1 MRARTLTMRR
11 GPGIAAAICL
21 ASAVPAQADGPT
33 PLTLKEAIQIARA
46 HHPTVEAASGQATA
60 THGRKEQALARLLP
74 FVQAGVTYQPT
85 TPNLVVT
92 PSQSRAIFASAG
104 TDTVIDAAGNPV
116 VVSCR
121 TPGTGNCE
129 AVAAPPTDWTLQSF
143 WLLNVGLAWTAWD
156 WGRSIYGYR
165 SARELAAA
173 ADVGVRVASQ
183 DVALQI
189 ALAFYAVIAAG
200 EQVSVA
206 QDALKTYGAHL
217 AQTRALH
224 DQGLRT
230 GIDVATAES
239 AEAQIAI
246 ALARARA
253 AQAAAQAQFQVTLG
267 VEQWRDWQLIPEPS
281 AFELQPDDERD
292 ADAAA
297 GTLVDAAASRRPE
310 IAQLRLEVSGQT
322 SAVSATRGSYLP
334 QLTLSIG
341 PSWAGRELGSL
352 TPNLTGMISLGYPAA
367 GMSPLLVHGQTREA
381 EGNLAA
387 VRAQQRA
394 LFDAVR
400 AETVTAQASLVT
412 ARDELRFARRLV
424 ETSARQ
430 RGLAEGRYQGGIGN
444 VIELYDALLTD
455 VNARSQLVQARLDL
469 ASARARLRHAVGQ
482 EP

>member
-1 MRARTLTMRR
+1 MRAGTLTARL
-11 GPGIAAAICL
+11 GSGIAAALCL
-21 ASAVPAQADGPT
+21 TSAVPARADGPT

-46 HHPTVEAASGQATA
+46 HHPTVEVANGQATA
-60 THGRKEQALARLLP
+60 SYGRKEQALARLLP

-104 TDTVIDAAGNPV
+104 TDTVIDASGNPV

-129 AVAAPPTDWTLQSF
+129 AVAAPPTDWTMQSF
-143 WLLNVGLAWTAWD
+143 WLLNVGLSWTAWD

-165 SARELAAA
+165 SARDLAAA
-173 ADVGVRVASQ
+173 ADAGVRAASQ
-183 DVALQI
+183 DVALQV
-189 ALAFYAVIAAG
+189 ALAFYVVIAAA
-200 EQVSVA
+200 EQVAVA
-206 QDALKTYGAHL
+206 QDAVKTYGAHL

-239 AEAQIAI
+239 AEAQVAI

-253 AQAAAQAQFQVTLG
+253 SDSAARAQFQVALG
-267 VEQWRDWQLIPEPS
+267 VDRWRDWQLVPEQS
-281 AFELQPDDERD
+281 AFELQADDDRN
-292 ADAAA
+292 ADAPP
-297 GTLVDAAASRRPE
+297 GTLVDDAASRRPE
-310 IAQLRLEVSGQT
+310 VAEYRLQVSGQA
-322 SAVSATRGSYLP
+322 SAVSATRGAYLP
-334 QLTLSIG
+334 QLMLSIG

-352 TPNLTGMISLGYPAA
+352 TPNLTGMISLGYPAL
-367 GMSPLLVHGQTREA
+367 GMSPLLVHGETREA
-381 EGNLAA
+381 KGTLAA
-387 VRAQQRA
+387 ARAQERA
-394 LFDAVR
+394 ILDAVR
-400 AETVTAQASLVT
+400 SQTVTAQASLAA

-430 RGLAEGRYQGGIGN
+430 RSLAEGRYQSGIGN

-455 VNARSQLVQARLDL
+455 VNARSQLVQAHLDL
-469 ASARARLRHAVGQ
+469 ASARARLRHALGQ

>member
-1 MRARTLTMRR
+1 MRPPTLTMRIVR
-11 GPGIAAAICL
+11 GLAVAICV
-21 ASAVPAQADGPT
+21 AWAGPARADAPT
-33 PLTLKEAIQIARA
+33 PLTLKDAIQIARA
-46 HHPTVEAASGQATA
+46 HHPTIEAAGGEATA
-60 THGRKEQALARLLP
+60 TYGRKEQALARLLP

-92 PSQSRAIFASAG
+92 PAQSRAIFASAG
-104 TDTVIDAAGNPV
+104 TATVYDTSGVPV

-121 TPGTGNCE
+121 TPGIGDCE
-129 AVAAPPTDWTLQSF
+129 SIAAPPNVWTMQSF
-143 WLLNVGLAWTAWD
+143 WLLNVGLSWTAWD

-165 SARELAAA
+165 SARDLAAA
-173 ADVGVRVASQ
+173 ADAGLRVATQ
-183 DVALQI
+183 DVALQV
-189 ALAFYAVIAAG
+189 ALAFYVVIAAA
-200 EQVSVA
+200 EQVAVTE
-206 QDALKTYGAHL
+206 DAVKTYGAHL

-239 AEAQIAI
+239 AEAQVEI

-253 AQAAAQAQFQVTLG
+253 GQSAARAQFQVALG
-267 VEQWRDWQLIPEPS
+267 VDRWRDWQLVPEPS
-281 AFELQPDDERD
+281 AFELQPGDDRA
-292 ADAAA
+292 ADAPA
-297 GTLVDAAASRRPE
+297 GTLVDAAATHRPE
-310 IAQLRLEVSGQT
+310 VAQYQLQVSGQA

-352 TPNLTGMISLGYPAA
+352 TPNLTGMIALGYPAT

-381 EGNLAA
+381 EGNLAGA
-387 VRAQQRA
+387 RAQQRA
-394 LFDAVR
+394 ILDAVR
-400 AETVTAQASLVT
+400 AETVTAQASLVA

-430 RGLAEGRYQGGIGN
+430 RGLAEGRYGSGIGN

-455 VNARSQLVQARLDL
+455 VNARSQLVQAHLDL
-469 ASARARLRHAVGQ
+469 ASARARLRHAVGE

>member
-1 MRARTLTMRR
+1 MPGRTLTMRI
-11 GPGIAAAICL
+11 GPGLAAAIC
-21 ASAVPAQADGPT
+21 AAAAVPARGDGPA

-60 THGRKEQALARLLP
+60 TYGRKEQALARLLP

-104 TDTVIDAAGNPV
+104 TDTVIDASGTPV

-121 TPGTGNCE
+121 TPGMGSCE
-129 AVAAPPTDWTLQSF
+129 AVAAPPNVWTMQSF

-165 SARELAAA
+165 SARDLAAA
-173 ADVGVRVASQ
+173 ADAGVRVASQ
-183 DVALQI
+183 DVGLQV
-189 ALAFYAVIAAG
+189 ALAFYAVIAAS
-200 EQVSVA
+200 EQVAVA
-206 QDALKTYGAHL
+206 HDALKTYGAHL

-239 AEAQIAI
+239 AEAQVEI
-246 ALARARA
+246 ALARAHA
-253 AQAAAQAQFQVTLG
+253 GEAAARAQFQVALG
-267 VEQWRDWQLIPEPS
+267 LDRWRDWQLIPEPS
-281 AFELQPDDERD
+281 AFELQPDDDRD
-292 ADAAA
+292 ADAPA
-297 GTLVDAAASRRPE
+297 GALVDAATSRRPE
-310 IAQLRLEVSGQT
+310 VAQLRLQVSGQT
-322 SAVSATRGSYLP
+322 NAVSATRGSYLP

-341 PSWAGRELGSL
+341 PSWGGRELGAL
-352 TPNLTGMISLGYPAA
+352 TPNLTGMISLGYPAT

-381 EGNLAA
+381 EGNLAGA
-387 VRAQQRA
+387 RAQERA
-394 LFDAVR
+394 ILDAVQS
-400 AETVTAQASLVT
+400 ETVTAQASLVA
-412 ARDELRFARRLV
+412 ARDELRFTRRLV

-430 RGLAEGRYQGGIGN
+430 RGLAEGRYQGGVGN
-444 VIELYDALLTD
+444 VIELYDALLTE
-455 VNARSQLVQARLDL
+455 VNARSQLVQAHLDL
-469 ASARARLRHAVGQ
+469 ASARARLRHALGQ

>member
-1 MRARTLTMRR
+1 MRAGTLTIRFGTR
-11 GPGIAAAICL
+11 IAVAICL
-21 ASAVPAQADGPT
+21 AWAQPARADRPA
-33 PLTLKEAIQIARA
+33 PLTLKEAIEIARA
-46 HHPTVEAASGQATA
+46 NHPNVAAASGAATA
-60 THGRKEQALARLLP
+60 SHGRKEQALGRLLP

-85 TPNLVVT
+85 TPNFVVT
-92 PSQSRAIFASAG
+92 PAQSRALFASAG
-104 TDTVIDAAGNPV
+104 TVTVTDAAGNPV

-121 TPGTGNCE
+121 NPGMGTCE
-129 AVAAPPTDWTLQSF
+129 AVTAPPNVWTMQSF
-143 WLLNVGLAWTAWD
+143 WLMNVGLAWTAWD
-156 WGRSIYGYR
+156 WGRSIHGYR
-165 SARELAAA
+165 SARDLAAA
-173 ADVGVRVASQ
+173 ADVGVRVATQ
-183 DVALQI
+183 DVALQV
-189 ALAFYAVIAAG
+189 ALAFYVVIAAT
-200 EQVSVA
+200 EQVTVA
-206 QDALKTYGAHL
+206 QDAVKTYGAHL

-239 AEAQIAI
+239 AEAQVEIG
-246 ALARARA
+246 LARARA
-253 AQAAAQAQFQVTLG
+253 AETAAHVQFQVALG
-267 VEQWRDWQLIPEPS
+267 VDRWRDWQLVPEPS
-281 AFELQPDDERD
+281 AFELQAEDDRS

-297 GTLVDAAASRRPE
+297 GALADAAASRRPE
-310 IAQLRLEVSGQT
+310 VEEDRLQVSGQA

-352 TPNLTGMISLGYPAA
+352 TPNLTGMISLGYPTT

-387 VRAQQRA
+387 ARAQQRA
-394 LFDAVR
+394 TWDAVR
-400 AETVTAQASLVT
+400 SETVTAQAALVA

-430 RGLAEGRYQGGIGN
+430 RALAEGRYGSGIGN

-455 VNARSQLVQARLDL
+455 VNARSQLVQAHLDL
-469 ASARARLRHAVGQ
+469 ASARVRLRHALGL

>member
-1 MRARTLTMRR
+1 M
-11 GPGIAAAICL
+11 I
-21 ASAVPAQADGPT
+21 D
-33 PLTLKEAIQIARA
+33 
-46 HHPTVEAASGQATA
+46 ASG
-60 THGRKEQALARLLP
+60 
-74 FVQAGVTYQPT
+74 
-85 TPNLVVT
+85 
-92 PSQSRAIFASAG
+92 S
-104 TDTVIDAAGNPV
+104 PV

-121 TPGTGNCE
+121 TPGVGDCE
-129 AVAAPPTDWTLQSF
+129 AVTAPPNVWTMQSF
-143 WLLNVGLAWTAWD
+143 WLLNVGLSWTAWD

-165 SARELAAA
+165 SARDLAAA
-173 ADVGVRVASQ
+173 ADAGLRAATQ
-183 DVALQI
+183 DVALQV
-189 ALAFYAVIAAG
+189 ALAFYVVIAAA
-200 EQVSVA
+200 EQVAVA
-206 QDALKTYGAHL
+206 EDAVKTYGAHL

-239 AEAQIAI
+239 AEAQVAI

-253 AQAAAQAQFQVTLG
+253 AQSAARAQFQVALG
-267 VEQWRDWQLIPEPS
+267 VDRWRDWQLVPEPS
-281 AFELQPDDERD
+281 AFELQADDDRD
-292 ADAAA
+292 ADAPA

-310 IAQLRLEVSGQT
+310 VAQYRLQVSGQA

-352 TPNLTGMISLGYPAA
+352 TPNLTGMIALGYPAL

-381 EGNLAA
+381 EGNLAGA
-387 VRAQQRA
+387 RAQQRA
-394 LFDAVR
+394 ILDAVR
-400 AETVTAQASLVT
+400 SETVTAQASLVA

-430 RGLAEGRYQGGIGN
+430 RGPRRGPLRQGGIGN

-455 VNARSQLVQARLDL
+455 VNARSQLVQAHLDL
-469 ASARARLRHAVGQ
+469 ASARARLRHALGQ